1 MISSLP
7 RLWVEHVV
15 IIMAPRNPGNNC
27 QTVICSLSP
36 SNLDLPEYRQHPGA
50 LNTPFPS
57 YSSSRHRE
65 PLCDHYGFI
74 DREVMPSRVCC
85 LCEGVQI
92 SQGTGEERRAKC
104 RRLSPGSCTS
114 ITGCLV
120 AWQQW
125 ARAEN
130 CWTNFAETLPEC
142 FTKKFDPVGRR
153 KRASVPIPW
162 PSFCSWV
169 TRRCPPSPQR

>member
-15 IIMAPRNPGNNC
+15 VIMAPRNPGNNC

-85 LCEGVQI
+85 LCERVQI
-92 SQGTGEERRAKC
+92 S
-104 RRLSPGSCTS
+104 
-114 ITGCLV
+114 
-120 AWQQW
+120 
-125 ARAEN
+125 
-130 CWTNFAETLPEC
+130 
-142 FTKKFDPVGRR
+142 
-153 KRASVPIPW
+153 
-162 PSFCSWV
+162 
-169 TRRCPPSPQR
+169 